1 MNGALILSLGLSFDP
16 FVRSGPGTIRRVAR
30 RGDLNGWWLLGIAVV
45 GFFWR
50 IAFRLRVEGTDRVP
64 RAGPAIVAANHV
76 SALDGVVLAL
86 TTSSRSKRM
95 TRFLVAAEFFRKIR
109 FGWALRLYRQIPLR
123 RGQSDQGALDVAVET
138 IRDGALAGIFPEGTV
153 NPEPDA
159 GLSRGRKGA
168 ARIALAT
175 GAPVVPV
182 GIWGTQDRWPKSGLH
197 VRRPWRP
204 VVAVSYGEPISPNG
218 AADSAVDVQA
228 FTDLVMAA
236 IEEQREQARKL
247 AAA

>member
-1 MNGALILSLGLSFDP
+1 
-16 FVRSGPGTIRRVAR
+16 VAR
-30 RGDLNGWWLLGIAVV
+30 RGDLNGWWVFGIAVV

-50 IAFRLRVEGTDRVP
+50 IAFRPRVEGADRVP
-64 RAGPAIVAANHV
+64 PAGPAIVAANHV

-86 TTSSRSKRM
+86 TTSSRSRRM

-109 FGWALRLYRQIPLR
+109 FGWALRLYRQIPIR
-123 RGQSDQGALDVAVET
+123 RGERDQGALDVAIET

-153 NPEPDA
+153 NPEPET
-159 GLSRGRKGA
+159 GPSRGRKGA

-197 VRRPWRP
+197 IRRPWRP
-204 VVAVSYGEPISPNG
+204 VVAVSYGEPISPKG
-218 AADSAVDVQA
+218 AADSPEDVQG

-236 IEEQREQARKL
+236 IAEQTEQAKKL
-247 AAA
+247 TAA

>member
-1 MNGALILSLGLSFDP
+1 M
-16 FVRSGPGTIRRVAR
+16 AR
-30 RGDLNGWWLLGIAVV
+30 RGDLNGWWLFGIAVV
-45 GFFWR
+45 GFFSR

-159 GLSRGRKGA
+159 GLSRGRRGA

-218 AADSAVDVQA
+218 EADPAVDVQA
-228 FTDLVMAA
+228 FTDLVMTA
-236 IEEQREQARKL
+236 IEEQTEKARKL
-247 AAA
+247 AEA

>member
-1 MNGALILSLGLSFDP
+1 
-16 FVRSGPGTIRRVAR
+16 VAR
-30 RGDLNGWWLLGIAVV
+30 RGDLNGWWLFGIAVV
-45 GFFWR
+45 GFFSR

-123 RGQSDQGALDVAVET
+123 RGQNDQGALDVAVET

-159 GLSRGRKGA
+159 GPSRGRRGA

-218 AADSAVDVQA
+218 EADPAVDVQT

-236 IEEQREQARKL
+236 IEEQTEKARKL
-247 AAA
+247 AEA